1 MADIPPL
8 GSYGVTA
15 TGGWAGWFIRLGT
28 FSRYNHAFIVGPNGV
43 IVEAN
48 PTGAEIG
55 HISQYPK
62 ARYNLHTSLPDATRE
77 QIWRN
82 AEALLGTKYG
92 WLDILALS
100 LRFFGLRWGWI
111 EARIKRQDRLICS
124 QLVTL
129 AYARAGV
136 HLFDDGRLAQ
146 DVNPGDLAD
155 ILAD

>member
-1 MADIPPL
+1 MTDLPPL
-8 GSYGVTA
+8 GSYGVVA
-15 TGGWAGWFIRLGT
+15 TGDIGGWFIRLGT
-28 FSRYNHAFIVGPNGV
+28 FSRYNHAFIVGPGGT
-43 IVEAN
+43 IVEAW
-48 PTGAEIG
+48 PGGARYG

-62 ARYNLHTSLPDATRE
+62 ARYNWRTTLPDEIRE
-77 QIWRN
+77 EVWKN
-82 AEALLGTKYG
+82 AESMLGTKYG

-146 DVNPGDLAD
+146 DVTPGDLAD